1 MDFKLLNK
9 FVNNKCSSEE
19 VDEIS
24 GWLQELDKYSGQVL
38 LKQYWDTLKSVET
51 ADDLLSHK
59 RLDSIHHKIN
69 IHQSE
74 RFVSGE
80 GHASSSDRRYLWTF
94 ISRVAVVLL
103 IPVIT
108 LFVYTRFFQ
117 PGFIAMNEIASP
129 PGSRIFLQLSD
140 GTKVWLNHGSKMI
153 YPQKFSGKN
162 RTVELSGEGYFDVAH
177 EVSRP
182 FIVESDGLEVK
193 AVGTAFNV
201 KAYGNG
207 TDFETTLE
215 SGKVW
220 IQKKSEENGT
230 KVCSMLPGQ
239 HFVLNHNTNTCSLKS
254 EEPFKYVAW
263 KEGKLV
269 FDNDSLYKVS
279 KLLSQWYDVE
289 IIIKDPKL
297 NKLTF
302 RAIFMDESLSQI
314 IEMMQ
319 IVMPIKCV
327 EEKRTM
333 TDDGV
338 YRKKKILIYAKNC

>member
-1 MDFKLLNK
+1 MDLKLLNK
-9 FVNNKCSSEE
+9 FVNNRCSSGE

-24 GWLQELDKYSGQVL
+24 SWIQGPDEYSGQVI
-38 LKQYWDTLKSVET
+38 LKQYWDILKSAET

-69 IHQSE
+69 IQQSE

-80 GHASSSDRRYLWTF
+80 GRSSSSGRRYLRTF
-94 ISRVAVVLL
+94 IYRAAVVLL

-117 PGFIAMNEIASP
+117 PGFIATNEIASP

-140 GTKVWLNHGSKMI
+140 GTKVWLNHGSKMV

-177 EVSRP
+177 DVSKP
-182 FIVESDGLEVK
+182 FIVESEGLQVK

-220 IQKKSEENGT
+220 IQKKSEEIET
-230 KVCSMLPGQ
+230 KVCSMSPGQ
-239 HFVLNHNTNTCSLKS
+239 HFVLNHNTNTFSLKC

-269 FDNDSLYKVS
+269 FDDDSLNKVTE
-279 KLLSQWYDVE
+279 LLSQWYDVE
-289 IIIKDPKL
+289 IIIKDTKL

-302 RAIFMDESLSQI
+302 RAIFLDESLSQI

-319 IVMPIKCV
+319 IVMPIRCV
-327 EEKRTM
+327 EEKRVKTN
-333 TDDGV
+333 DGV
-338 YRKKKILIYAKNC
+338 YMKKKIMIYARK

>member
-1 MDFKLLNK
+1 MDLKLLNK
-9 FVNNKCSSEE
+9 FANNKCSSEE
-19 VDEIS
+19 VDEVLSWIQ
-24 GWLQELDKYSGQVL
+24 GPDKNSGQVI
-38 LKQYWDTLKSVET
+38 LKQYWNILKSVEIP
-51 ADDLLSHK
+51 DDLLSQK

-74 RFVSGE
+74 RFISGE
-80 GHASSSDRRYLWTF
+80 SRSSSSNRRYLRTF
-94 ISRVAVVLL
+94 IYRAAVVLL

-108 LFVYTRFFQ
+108 LFVYTLFFQ
-117 PGFIAMNEIASP
+117 PGFIATNEIASP

-153 YPQKFSGKN
+153 YPQKFYGKT
-162 RTVELSGEGYFDVAH
+162 RKVMLTGEGYFDVAH
-177 EVSRP
+177 DMSKP
-182 FIVESDGLEVK
+182 FIVESDGLQVK

-207 TDFETTLE
+207 SDFETTLE

-220 IQKKSEENGT
+220 IQKKSEEIGT
-230 KVCSMLPGQ
+230 KICSMFPGQ
-239 HFVLNHNTNTCSLKS
+239 HFVLNHNSNTCSLKC

-269 FDNDSLYKVS
+269 FDDDSLNKVTE
-279 KLLSQWYDVE
+279 LLSQWYDVE

-302 RAIFMDESLSQI
+302 RAIFLDESLSQI

-319 IVMPIKCV
+319 IVMPIRCV
-327 EEKRTM
+327 EEKRVKTN
-333 TDDGV
+333 DGV
-338 YRKKKILIYAKNC
+338 YMKKKIMIYARK